1 MKRVLLLSALFGLHI
16 VLKAQKVY
24 FIYLQSETSTPF
36 YVKMAGK
43 IQSSTAEGYL
53 IIPKLTDSTYLL
65 TIGQP
70 GKQTEPQFSI
80 TISRSDRGF
89 LIKDFNGTPGLFD
102 LQTMTIQRPVTSE
115 ATGSAVQT
123 VAKNDNFTRLLAR
136 AADDTTLLSQPVVV
150 QAPKAKPKDPK
161 AEVVEPKQEVALK
174 KDSAQQAVA
183 AVSPP
188 IENKG
193 LSSTGL
199 AKKDTMVNTPPV
211 SPETLKE
218 TAVAIKEEAKP
229 AITKQEIT
237 PVDDKTIETS
247 TIEEDYKRSVV
258 TKRSESSTSEGF
270 GLVFIDTYKGVN
282 DTIQLIIPNPKIV
295 FADATQKQSSESPK
309 FLEITSGK
317 PDSVSKEVM
326 EAGKDKEITGAG
338 KEAPPEIKKEIGE
351 VNATENSDQI
361 KPKSQCQTVASDDDF
376 FKLRRDMVA
385 RSNDDEMITQAK
397 KYFKAKCYRTEQIK
411 YLSNLFLSD
420 EGKYQFFDAAFLHVS
435 DQQRFASLQLELKD
449 TYYINRFKALIGN

>member
-174 KDSAQQAVA
+174 K
-183 AVSPP
+183 
-188 IENKG
+188 KTR
-193 LSSTGL
+193 LS
-199 AKKDTMVNTPPV
+199 
-211 SPETLKE
+211 
-218 TAVAIKEEAKP
+218 
-229 AITKQEIT
+229 
-237 PVDDKTIETS
+237 
-247 TIEEDYKRSVV
+247 
-258 TKRSESSTSEGF
+258 
-270 GLVFIDTYKGVN
+270 
-282 DTIQLIIPNPKIV
+282 
-295 FADATQKQSSESPK
+295 
-309 FLEITSGK
+309 
-317 PDSVSKEVM
+317 
-326 EAGKDKEITGAG
+326 
-338 KEAPPEIKKEIGE
+338 
-351 VNATENSDQI
+351 
-361 KPKSQCQTVASDDDF
+361 
-376 FKLRRDMVA
+376 KL
-385 RSNDDEMITQAK
+385 
-397 KYFKAKCYRTEQIK
+397 
-411 YLSNLFLSD
+411 
-420 EGKYQFFDAAFLHVS
+420 
-435 DQQRFASLQLELKD
+435 
-449 TYYINRFKALIGN
+449 